1 MNQGISD
8 LVPDASI
15 PESAAITAAEARQF
29 SRRGLFIGGC
39 PKSGTTLLL
48 SLLDSH
54 PQLAVLP
61 EETFYLEKRGQYRAL
76 PGNREKLRFLL
87 EKTNLSLLAKG
98 LVQPPRE
105 TRSAGARNYAGFD
118 YPRFLALAAAAVRQP
133 WVDDSL
139 LYSEVIRAYAIV
151 LGTDWRQCVGWVE
164 KSTSNEVRHAAM
176 DELYPDARVVQL
188 VRDPR
193 AVFASRK
200 KRMTFDGATYRKA
213 HRLVREWNRS
223 AREIPRLRRQPERFM
238 VLRYEDLV
246 KNPQASLQAFCRLA
260 GIEFVPTL
268 LKPTRA
274 GQEWLG
280 NSSFQGAFHEINS
293 APVDQWKDYLTD
305 DEVWW
310 IELHCRQGMAL
321 AGYTLQTGGRFS
333 LRRWLKRLPGESW
346 NGYLR
351 ARRGSLCQ
359 WLGLL
364 KECRYGK

>member
-1 MNQGISD
+1 
-8 LVPDASI
+8 
-15 PESAAITAAEARQF
+15 
-29 SRRGLFIGGC
+29 
-39 PKSGTTLLL
+39 
-48 SLLDSH
+48 
-54 PQLAVLP
+54 
-61 EETFYLEKRGQYRAL
+61 
-76 PGNREKLRFLL
+76 
-87 EKTNLSLLAKG
+87 
-98 LVQPPRE
+98 
-105 TRSAGARNYAGFD
+105 
-118 YPRFLALAAAAVRQP
+118 
-133 WVDDSL
+133 
-139 LYSEVIRAYAIV
+139 
-151 LGTDWRQCVGWVE
+151 
-164 KSTSNEVRHAAM
+164 
-176 DELYPDARVVQL
+176 
-188 VRDPR
+188 
-193 AVFASRK
+193 
-200 KRMTFDGATYRKA
+200 
-213 HRLVREWNRS
+213 
-223 AREIPRLRRQPERFM
+223 M